1 MVAVVDAAAE
11 FGIKIGTAASAGMGG
26 SLIQNDAAAGIG
38 ECDRRREPGEART
51 NDMHATRALRRP
63 HSKPW
68 RNTSQSFSE
77 VATLTRAMGL
87 RHPERCRAES
97 VAR

>member
-1 MVAVVDAAAE
+1 MVTVVDAASE
-11 FGIKIGTAASAGMGG
+11 LGIEIGAAASAGVGG

-51 NDMHATRALRRP
+51 NHMHATRARHCP

-68 RNTSQSFSE
+68 RNTSQSLSE
-77 VATLTRAMGL
+77 VATLTRSVGS
-87 RHPERCRAES
+87 RHPERCSAES
-97 VAR
+97 VAW